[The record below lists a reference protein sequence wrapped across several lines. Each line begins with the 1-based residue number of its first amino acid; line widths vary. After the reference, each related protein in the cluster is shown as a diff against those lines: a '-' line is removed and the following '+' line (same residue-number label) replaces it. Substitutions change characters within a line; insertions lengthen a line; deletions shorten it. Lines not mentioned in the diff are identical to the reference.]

1 MIHSMTSPL
10 ATAAGTKR
18 PLAPTTPRTQ
28 VEKADTHLGAA
39 KWALAG
45 VGAVSVF
52 APMAQAQAAQ
62 VKILPAHA
70 QKEKAQAEFQK
81 LVQAYRE
88 VEAEIAAEK
97 AADAAIPRV
106 APQPQATYVLPG
118 SGRLEL
124 FKPGQAPLT
133 ETEMGVNLGHGL
145 VLDANGT
152 LSLLLQ
158 SGSEVR
164 DFQQLERTD
173 GGVLTTQVRHEGD
186 IYRAQGPLNERVNV
200 QQKENGAV
208 IRSHEGFYAIAGGG
222 GPSTFIQGH
231 QGQQQMNYRVDWKGN
246 EATVSLPNQ
255 EVVKVTVGQDEA
267 RVERNGITTDYA
279 ISARHTIPQ
288 DSQLTVDR
296 QFRVGKES
304 EQLQKLKARL
314 DAVEP
319 GFTSRHPITLA
330 LLEHTLKNADFADLV
345 KTEKALKPLEVAVP
359 AASALTGVEV
369 GLALTQQAQA
379 LSMGARAMALKG
391 TAVGMAQQ
399 AYAAKAGAEAAL
411 NAGNIQQAVSLG
423 QKAQA
428 LAGQAQAVG
437 GQAKAVGG
445 QAMQIGEHAKHAAH
459 VAKTASIVG
468 GAMAIVDGLVTG
480 YEGYKQIDAVEGAMR
495 VASAR
500 LQQIAEEET
509 PEVFAQALSDYEEV
523 RPVLLKLARH
533 ADVTVNIGGV
543 KIGCGALT
551 LGSAFMSG
559 PVAPVVAGA
568 VGSACYLGTA
578 IYDHYRD

>member
-10 ATAAGTKR
+10 SQRIRNTRLEKPAVNHDHPETPIDR
-18 PLAPTTPRTQ
+18 P
-28 VEKADTHLGAA
+28 GAA
-39 KWALAG
+39 RWALAG
-45 VGAVSVF
+45 VGALSVF
-52 APMAQAQAAQ
+52 APMAQAQSAQ
-62 VKILPAHA
+62 VKVVPAQS
-70 QKEKAQAEFQK
+70 QKQQAQAEFQK
-81 LVQAYRE
+81 LVRAYQE

-97 AADAAIPRV
+97 AADAALPRV
-106 APQPQATYVLPG
+106 APEPKASYVLPG

-124 FKPGQAPLT
+124 YKPAGAPTT
-133 ETEMGVNLGHGL
+133 ETDMGVNLGGGL
-145 VLDANGT
+145 ILDANGT

-158 SGSEVR
+158 SGSELR
-164 DFQQLERTD
+164 DFQQLEKTD
-173 GGVLTTQVRHEGD
+173 GGILTTQVRHVGN
-186 IYRAQGPLNERVNV
+186 IYRSEGPLDQRINV
-200 QQKENGAV
+200 EEKSQGGVV
-208 IRSHEGFYAIAGGG
+208 IRSHQGFYAISGGG
-222 GPSTFIQGH
+222 GPATFVQGR
-231 QGQQQMNYRVDWKGN
+231 QGEQSLQYRIDWKGN
-246 EATVSLPNQ
+246 QATLTLPNQ
-255 EVVKVTVGQDEA
+255 KTVTVTVGDHEA
-267 RVERNGITTDYA
+267 KVDSKTYA
-279 ISARHTIPQ
+279 ISPRQSIPQ

-296 QFRVGKES
+296 EFRVDNQNQ
-304 EQLQKLKARL
+304 QLEKLKARL

-319 GFTSRHPITLA
+319 GFTSRHPITMA
-330 LLEHTLKNADFADLV
+330 LVEHTLKNADFADLV

-359 AASALTGVEV
+359 AASALTGVQV

-411 NAGNIQQAVSLG
+411 HAGNLPQAISLG
-423 QKAQA
+423 QKAQT

-445 QAMQIGEHAKHAAH
+445 QALHVGENARQAAH
-459 VAKTASIVG
+459 LAKTASIVG
-468 GAMAIVDGLVTG
+468 GAMAIVDGLMTG
-480 YEGYKQIDAVEGAMR
+480 YEGYKQIEAVEGAMK
-495 VASAR
+495 VASAK
-500 LQQIAEEET
+500 LQQMAEEET
-509 PEVFAQALSDYEEV
+509 PETFAQALADYEEV
-523 RPVLLKLARH
+523 RPVLVKLARH